1 MQKRDALVNVEMRI
15 RPRLMRGRFISHDEG
30 NDDNGEKDDEADDH
44 NDDNDNGG
52 DGKGADSALPRFYC

>member
-1 MQKRDALVNVEMRI
+1 MITAKRMMI
-15 RPRLMRGRFISHDEG
+15 
-30 NDDNGEKDDEADDH
+30 DEADDH